1 MARTAEATRLK
12 ESVKEAIVEL
22 MQEEP
27 ALFQEMIVEALEDM
41 ALLRA
46 MTEGRKTK
54 LVPREK
60 LSDLLKGKK

>member
-46 MTEGRKTK
+46 MKEGRKTK

>member
-1 MARTAEATRLK
+1 MPRTAEATRLK
-12 ESVKEAIVEL
+12 NSVKEAIVEL
-22 MQEEP
+22 IHEDP
-27 ALFQEMIVEALEDM
+27 AIFQDMIVEALEDM

-46 MTEGRKTK
+46 MKEGRKTK